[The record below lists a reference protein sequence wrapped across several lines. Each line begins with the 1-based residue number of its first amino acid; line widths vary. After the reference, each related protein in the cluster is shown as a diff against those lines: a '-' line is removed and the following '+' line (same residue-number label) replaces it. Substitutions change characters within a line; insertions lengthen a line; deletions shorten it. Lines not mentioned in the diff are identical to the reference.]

1 MRLVRGSILSSE
13 ACSTSKAARILR
25 RFLCSD
31 GGTDDSVKSFLK
43 SAARSL
49 ESMGEGSHS
58 SLNKSKKKKMIFE
71 TPVATGFENPN
82 EGLSGSGQEPQ
93 TQASSFKTPVIEDRK
108 HSKKS
113 EKSSKLSIQ
122 NLPDDTGEED
132 VIRQK
137 TEVYKHARKSKKNKN
152 FEEEDAGRLEKTDFD
167 SYATPTI
174 QKKFENVPR
183 ANGFRPDDDISTL
196 AALNQFGIEISGQPA
211 KKKRKKDKEHQHN
224 ENHDGDLKILREQT
238 DLELKET
245 HATHKKLRKL
255 MSPDRLDED
264 NGNILVSLSSRKSEQ
279 GKHPANEG
287 DDHYSRK
294 AADEE
299 QQSHSIKKKK
309 KDKTPKESTV
319 GACRRQCPPYGEVL
333 MSRVSHRC

>member
-58 SLNKSKKKKMIFE
+58 SLNKSKKKKRIFE
-71 TPVATGFENPN
+71 TPAATGFENPN
-82 EGLSGSGQEPQ
+82 EGLSGSEQEPQ

-113 EKSSKLSIQ
+113 EKSSKLSVQ
-122 NLPDDTGEED
+122 SLPDDTGEED

-137 TEVYKHARKSKKNKN
+137 TEVKI
-152 FEEEDAGRLEKTDFD
+152 EEEDAGRLEKTDFD
-167 SYATPTI
+167 SYATPSI

-183 ANGFRPDDDISTL
+183 ANGFRQMMISQL
-196 AALNQFGIEISGQPA
+196 
-211 KKKRKKDKEHQHN
+211 
-224 ENHDGDLKILREQT
+224 
-238 DLELKET
+238 
-245 HATHKKLRKL
+245 
-255 MSPDRLDED
+255 
-264 NGNILVSLSSRKSEQ
+264 
-279 GKHPANEG
+279 
-287 DDHYSRK
+287 
-294 AADEE
+294 
-299 QQSHSIKKKK
+299 
-309 KDKTPKESTV
+309 
-319 GACRRQCPPYGEVL
+319 
-333 MSRVSHRC
+333 